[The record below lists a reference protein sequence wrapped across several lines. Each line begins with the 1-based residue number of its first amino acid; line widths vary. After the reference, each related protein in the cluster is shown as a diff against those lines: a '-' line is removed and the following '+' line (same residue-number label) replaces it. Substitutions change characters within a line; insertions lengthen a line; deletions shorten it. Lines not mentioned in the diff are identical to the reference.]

1 MPPTAVADVAEDT
14 DVVLPELL
22 LLAPLD
28 ELLPHPAAKTR
39 LPIAAVAAIAY
50 FPRKVFPPVPRPYVG
65 RKPSILARSST
76 SWLDK
81 LT

>member
-1 MPPTAVADVAEDT
+1 MAEDT

-22 LLAPLD
+22 LLLAPLD
-28 ELLPHPAAKTR
+28 ELLLHPAAKTR

-81 LT
+81 LTGR